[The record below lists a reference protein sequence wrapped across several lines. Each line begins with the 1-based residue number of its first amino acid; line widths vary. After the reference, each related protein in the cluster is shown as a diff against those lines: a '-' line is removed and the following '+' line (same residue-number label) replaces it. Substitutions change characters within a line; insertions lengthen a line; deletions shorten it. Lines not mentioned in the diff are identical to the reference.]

1 MKTEI
6 LAKMKFAR
14 WHMAVNVVI
23 SATACRLRSTVGNI
37 KKGRGGVLMELKFFQ
52 FYFLQLL
59 VNRNTYVVENNG
71 MEKKKYANIIS
82 SRIS

>member
-1 MKTEI
+1 
-6 LAKMKFAR
+6 
-14 WHMAVNVVI
+14 
-23 SATACRLRSTVGNI
+23 
-37 KKGRGGVLMELKFFQ
+37 MELKFFQ

-71 MEKKKYANIIS
+71 MEKKKRKKKYANIIS

>member
-1 MKTEI
+1 
-6 LAKMKFAR
+6 
-14 WHMAVNVVI
+14 
-23 SATACRLRSTVGNI
+23 
-37 KKGRGGVLMELKFFQ
+37 MELKFFQ

-82 SRIS
+82 SRISWILS